1 MKIMTRCIILFVVS
15 YVWVLRLKN
24 HIIDKQDDDYQTYIK
39 YKDVSRKIVRF
50 F

>member
-1 MKIMTRCIILFVVS
+1 MKIMTPLYNVVS
-15 YVWVLRLKN
+15 YVWVFKVKN
-24 HIIDKQDDDYQTYIK
+24 HIIDKQDDDYQTQK